1 MIDGSRSKCR
11 YVTTCEWDSTASY
24 LSAEFTFKLE
34 PQEGQRTGTWGQVN
48 THQQPIRLICGATN
62 NSIHQKLKNKQ
73 DRISFLQL
81 RTMREVY
88 MTIIGQK
95 YHKCSE
101 TATGSP
107 LKVPHL
113 VGSSK
118 NMTGGLLT
126 SSRAMA
132 SLFLWPPDRWDVL
145 VLAQSSKPSAIRISR
160 TWTHTHRPG
169 VRTAARTSDI
179 RAGSSREFKLTISL
193 RAATFSCSFRLAET
207 CRNNVHKTGSQR
219 SQEILL
225 KILWNT
231 A

>member
-1 MIDGSRSKCR
+1 MIDGSRP
-11 YVTTCEWDSTASY
+11 STASY

-34 PQEGQRTGTWGQVN
+34 EGQRTGTWGHVN

-107 LKVPHL
+107 LKVRHL

-207 CRNNVHKTGSQR
+207 CGNIRPDHRDHRKSCWKY
-219 SQEILL
+219 SEILH
-225 KILWNT
+225 KNT
-231 A
+231 TDNIKQN